1 MVRLGSIVSITAV
14 QPCCPLLLRFCCK
27 TPKLLGA
34 KFPAI
39 RRSDPQPP
47 IFVASVPFPRSPM
60 SLWSRDEVPHIFART
75 SRLRP
80 GEFLV
85 TCAKRL
91 LQQNPPIS
99 GLH

>member
-1 MVRLGSIVSITAV
+1 
-14 QPCCPLLLRFCCK
+14 
-27 TPKLLGA
+27 
-34 KFPAI
+34 
-39 RRSDPQPP
+39 
-47 IFVASVPFPRSPM
+47 M

-91 LQQNPPIS
+91 LQQYLPGPDVSRCSNYRQLLDHLVGAVEQHWRHFEAERLGS
-99 GLH
+99 FQVNHQFVFGRRLHRQVGRLLAP

>member
-1 MVRLGSIVSITAV
+1 
-14 QPCCPLLLRFCCK
+14 
-27 TPKLLGA
+27 
-34 KFPAI
+34 
-39 RRSDPQPP
+39 
-47 IFVASVPFPRSPM
+47 M

-91 LQQNPPIS
+91 LQQNLKVKRTAMLRCGKPLLTPS
-99 GLH
+99 RHKPV